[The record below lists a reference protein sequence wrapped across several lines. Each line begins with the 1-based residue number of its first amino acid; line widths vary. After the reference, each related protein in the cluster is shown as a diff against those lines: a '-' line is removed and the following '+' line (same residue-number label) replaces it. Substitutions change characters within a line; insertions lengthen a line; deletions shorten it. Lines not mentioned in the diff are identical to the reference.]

1 MSSCRTSD
9 AVSLHLPAQPG
20 SPPLLGAREIA
31 RIKPGAVLVNLARAS
46 LVDIDAVV
54 AALES
59 GALGGAAFDVWTE
72 EPPAADD
79 ARLRTRGLLV
89 TPHVGWSSPEAD
101 EAWRAEAIDAL
112 RARWPGPRAGD
123 ASAVLRTTLPEQ
135 WGSLPRPLARRAP
148 PRRAG
153 RRRAR
158 PHRGGPRPPPR
169 RRERETSIRRGVEVM
184 LSLATDE
191 ALAGSGLGV
200 TRISELLGR
209 EKSQVSRALKAL
221 SEYGLVERDK
231 DAGYRLG
238 WRLYALA
245 QLAGERRL
253 LEAAGPMMRRLA
265 HSLGER
271 VHLSVLQGAEALTV
285 LSESPGRRSQTTG
298 WAGRVTPAYCTSAG
312 RALLL
317 DWDDDEIIAVFAKV
331 ELVSLTPKT
340 VRTPRKLAAAVAA
353 AREAG
358 TWSSTGSSS
367 RT

>member
-1 MSSCRTSD
+1 M
-9 AVSLHLPAQPG
+9 AVSSKGSRSSRGAQTGRAAAGTGGSGRSAPAT
-20 SPPLLGAREIA
+20 A
-31 RIKPGAVLVNLARAS
+31 KPG
-46 LVDIDAVV
+46 
-54 AALES
+54 
-59 GALGGAAFDVWTE
+59 G
-72 EPPAADD
+72 
-79 ARLRTRGLLV
+79 
-89 TPHVGWSSPEAD
+89 
-101 EAWRAEAIDAL
+101 
-112 RARWPGPRAGD
+112 
-123 ASAVLRTTLPEQ
+123 
-135 WGSLPRPLARRAP
+135 
-148 PRRAG
+148 
-153 RRRAR
+153 
-158 PHRGGPRPPPR
+158 
-169 RRERETSIRRGVEVM
+169 ERETSIRRGVEVL

-285 LSESPGRRSQTTG
+285 LSESPGRSVETTG

-317 DWDDDEIIAVFAKV
+317 DWDDDEIVAVFGQV
-331 ELVSLTPKT
+331 EFISRAPKT

-353 AREAG
+353 ARKDGYVVVDGEFEPDLIGVAVPVRDPRGAIIASLNASAPRYRFVDRVSEAARELAAV
-358 TWSSTGSSS
+358 SADLS
-367 RT
+367 RELGDPEAVPLP

>member
-1 MSSCRTSD
+1 MSASSKTTRSTR
-9 AVSLHLPAQPG
+9 AAQAGRGQAGAGAPG
-20 SPPLLGAREIA
+20 R
-31 RIKPGAVLVNLARAS
+31 
-46 LVDIDAVV
+46 
-54 AALES
+54 S
-59 GALGGAAFDVWTE
+59 G
-72 EPPAADD
+72 PAAK
-79 ARLRTRGLLV
+79 A
-89 TPHVGWSSPEAD
+89 
-101 EAWRAEAIDAL
+101 
-112 RARWPGPRAGD
+112 AG
-123 ASAVLRTTLPEQ
+123 
-135 WGSLPRPLARRAP
+135 
-148 PRRAG
+148 
-153 RRRAR
+153 
-158 PHRGGPRPPPR
+158 
-169 RRERETSIRRGVEVM
+169 ERETSIRRGVEVL

-271 VHLSVLQGAEALTV
+271 VHLSVLQGAETLTV
-285 LSESPGRRSQTTG
+285 LSESPGRSVETTG

-317 DWDDDEIIAVFAKV
+317 DWDDDEIVAVFSKV
-331 ELVSLTPKT
+331 DFVSRTPKT
-340 VRTPRKLAAAVAA
+340 VRTPRKLAAAVTA
-353 AREAG
+353 AREPGYVVVDGEFEPDLIGVAVPVRDARQAIIA
-358 TWSSTGSSS
+358 SLNASAPRYRFVDRVPEAARELAAVSANLS
-367 RT
+367 RELGDPEAVPLPG

>member
-1 MSSCRTSD
+1 MGVSSKSTRAAS
-9 AVSLHLPAQPG
+9 AAQAG
-20 SPPLLGAREIA
+20 
-31 RIKPGAVLVNLARAS
+31 RAS
-46 LVDIDAVV
+46 AGT
-54 AALES
+54 AAS
-59 GALGGAAFDVWTE
+59 GRSA
-72 EPPAADD
+72 PAAK
-79 ARLRTRGLLV
+79 A
-89 TPHVGWSSPEAD
+89 
-101 EAWRAEAIDAL
+101 
-112 RARWPGPRAGD
+112 AG
-123 ASAVLRTTLPEQ
+123 
-135 WGSLPRPLARRAP
+135 
-148 PRRAG
+148 
-153 RRRAR
+153 
-158 PHRGGPRPPPR
+158 
-169 RRERETSIRRGVEVM
+169 ERETSIRRGVEVL

-191 ALAGSGLGV
+191 ALAGTGLGV

-231 DAGYRLG
+231 HAGYRLG

-285 LSESPGRRSQTTG
+285 LSESPGRSVQTTG

-331 ELVSLTPKT
+331 ELVSLTAKT

-353 AREAG
+353 AREEGFVVVDGEFEPDLIGVAVPVRDARG
-358 TWSSTGSSS
+358 AIIASLNASAPRYRFVDRVPEAARELAAVSASLS
-367 RT
+367 RELGDPEAVPLPS

>member
-1 MSSCRTSD
+1 MGVSSKGTRS
-9 AVSLHLPAQPG
+9 SRSAQSG
-20 SPPLLGAREIA
+20 
-31 RIKPGAVLVNLARAS
+31 RA
-46 LVDIDAVV
+46 
-54 AALES
+54 AA
-59 GALGGAAFDVWTE
+59 GGAAGAGASGRS
-72 EPPAADD
+72 AA
-79 ARLRTRGLLV
+79 ATAK
-89 TPHVGWSSPEAD
+89 T
-101 EAWRAEAIDAL
+101 
-112 RARWPGPRAGD
+112 
-123 ASAVLRTTLPEQ
+123 
-135 WGSLPRPLARRAP
+135 GS
-148 PRRAG
+148 
-153 RRRAR
+153 
-158 PHRGGPRPPPR
+158 
-169 RRERETSIRRGVEVM
+169 ERETSIRRGVEVL
-184 LSLATDE
+184 LSLATEE

-271 VHLSVLQGAEALTV
+271 VHLSVLQGAETLTV
-285 LSESPGRRSQTTG
+285 LSESPGRSVETTG

-317 DWDDDEIIAVFAKV
+317 DWDTDELVAVFGQV
-331 ELVSLTPKT
+331 DFISRTPKT

-353 AREAG
+353 AREDGFVVVDGEFEPDLIGVAVPVRDARGAIIASLNASAPRYRFVDRVSEAAG
-358 TWSSTGSSS
+358 ELAAVSANLS
-367 RT
+367 RELGDPEAVPLP